1 MNDITNE
8 GEINMISNNTGPVS
22 GEEKKAT
29 LIDRYEEEYKK
40 TLKIIDYDV
49 EELIKMVKK

>member
-1 MNDITNE
+1 
-8 GEINMISNNTGPVS
+8 MISNNTGPVS